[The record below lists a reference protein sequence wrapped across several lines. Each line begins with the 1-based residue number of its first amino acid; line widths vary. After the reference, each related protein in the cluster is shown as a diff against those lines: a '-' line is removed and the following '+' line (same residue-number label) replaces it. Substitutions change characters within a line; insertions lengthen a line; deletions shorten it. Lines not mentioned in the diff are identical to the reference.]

1 MRILQD
7 LVGRMCQGLLGY
19 DARTNEKTKQTVIRF
34 ASAFL
39 VEIAL
44 ENKGVLLVIIG
55 LWFLQLGA
63 K

>member
-1 MRILQD
+1 MREQT
-7 LVGRMCQGLLGY
+7 R
-19 DARTNEKTKQTVIRF
+19 KTKQTVIRF

-39 VEIAL
+39 AKITL
-44 ENKGVLLVIIG
+44 ENKGVLSVIIG

>member
-1 MRILQD
+1 MRILRD

-39 VEIAL
+39 VEITL
-44 ENKGVLLVIIG
+44 ENKVVLLVIIG
-55 LWFLQLGA
+55 L
-63 K
+63 

>member
-1 MRILQD
+1 MRILRGP
-7 LVGRMCQGLLGY
+7 VGRMCQGLLGY
-19 DARTNEKTKQTVIRF
+19 DARTDEKTKQTVIRF

-39 VEIAL
+39 AEITL
-44 ENKGVLLVIIG
+44 ENKGVLSVIIG